1 MLTAALNTAGLPSVL
16 PWLLFTGA
24 GLAFAWG
31 GSGIASCL
39 AARRGR
45 S

>member
-1 MLTAALNTAGLPSVL
+1 MLTALLNTAGLPSVL

-31 GSGIASCL
+31 TSGL
-39 AARRGR
+39 AAWRGGRR